1 MCRDDISEPAPEV
14 NFPDANPSDSQSGV
28 HGGLAIARIAVWFVL
43 KLKYVLRVLTHSN
56 ADLRHLRFVSVP
68 MRPTPVAY
76 DSSELPE
83 QLDACLQNVKWQR
96 RRAVRGWDF
105 A

>member
-43 KLKYVLRVLTHSN
+43 KLAVQSFAVPSFGTHSFN
-56 ADLRHLRFVSVP
+56 ADLRHLTEVGVRS
-68 MRPTPVAY
+68 
-76 DSSELPE
+76 
-83 QLDACLQNVKWQR
+83 DAAN
-96 RRAVRGWDF
+96 ASGVRLI
-105 A
+105 